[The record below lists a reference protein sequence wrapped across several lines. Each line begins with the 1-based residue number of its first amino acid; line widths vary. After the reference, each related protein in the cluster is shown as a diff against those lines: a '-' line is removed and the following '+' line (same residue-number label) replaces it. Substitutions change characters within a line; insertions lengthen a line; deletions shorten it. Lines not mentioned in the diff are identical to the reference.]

1 MCFNL
6 PLFFLDKINYAAIRG
21 DFLRHVQFKTKHF
34 ISGGYY
40 TMALFGFGFNEHQA
54 ILKSLNKSQAVI
66 HFDPSGNILDAN
78 DNFLTAIGYTLDE
91 IKGKHHSMFVEP
103 A

>member
-1 MCFNL
+1 
-6 PLFFLDKINYAAIRG
+6 
-21 DFLRHVQFKTKHF
+21 
-34 ISGGYY
+34 
-40 TMALFGFGFNEHQA
+40 MAPFGFGFNEHQA

-78 DNFLTAIGYTLDE
+78 DNFLNAIGYTLDE

-103 A
+103 AYAQSQEYRNFWADLRAGKFDVREYKRLAKGGREIWI